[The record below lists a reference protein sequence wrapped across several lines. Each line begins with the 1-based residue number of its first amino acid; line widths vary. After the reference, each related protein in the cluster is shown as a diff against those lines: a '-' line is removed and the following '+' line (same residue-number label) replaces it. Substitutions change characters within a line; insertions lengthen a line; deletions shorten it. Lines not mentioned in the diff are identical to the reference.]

1 MAATRPGSGGG
12 WRGLDGRQRRVLG
25 STLTANALVFFDQ
38 TAVVVALPYIGR
50 EFGAGAADLQWV
62 VTAYLLALAVF
73 MLAGGRVADRIG
85 LRRTFFAGL
94 ATFAVGSLLCA
105 VAPSLPVLIA
115 ARFLQGIGGAIV
127 QPLALAITTRAVS
140 ESQRGW
146 AIGALATGGTSF
158 LVFGPLIGGFLLIAD
173 WRWIF
178 VVSLPVAATSVLL
191 GRNAMRRAKEP
202 EPRPVPWGSIPLL
215 LAGLTLVVFGL
226 VSGAELGAFS
236 VVPAVAG
243 LGVLALFVVHES
255 RVQNPLIDVRLLSS
269 PMLTT
274 ALIALF
280 AIQFSVFG
288 VTVYLALYLHH
299 RLGLGGVAAGAVIAI
314 AGLGTPL
321 LSQPAG
327 RLADRFGPRRLVLP
341 ALILAALGLVLLA
354 VLAPLGGVL
363 ILLPGLVIFA
373 ASRPGV
379 FTPAGTGPFL
389 ALSAEQRGF
398 AASLATEARQ
408 LGAVFGVA
416 VTTAIGI
423 AVHGASL
430 LDAGPALGDGLRV
443 TTLVS
448 AAVCAL
454 AAATVWRWMPH
465 AAPVGSGSRA

>member
-1 MAATRPGSGGG
+1 M
-12 WRGLDGRQRRVLG
+12 LG

-38 TAVVVALPYIGR
+38 TAVVVALPFIGR
-50 EFGAGAADLQWV
+50 EFGADAAKLQWV
-62 VTAYLLALAVF
+62 MTAYLLALAVF
-73 MLAGGRVADRIG
+73 MLVGGRVADRIG

-94 ATFAVGSLLCA
+94 ATFTVGSLLCA

-115 ARFLQGIGGAIV
+115 ARFLQGLGGAIV

-158 LVFGPLIGGFLLIAD
+158 LVFGPLIGGVLLLAD

-178 VVSLPVAATSVLL
+178 LASLPVAATSVAL
-191 GRNAMRRAKEP
+191 GHNAIHGSKEA
-202 EPRPVPWGSIPLL
+202 EPQPVPWASIPPL

-226 VSGAELGAFS
+226 VSGAELGVLS
-236 VVPAVAG
+236 LVPGVAG
-243 LGVLALFVVHES
+243 LGVLALFVFHES
-255 RVQNPLIDVRLLSS
+255 RVKNPLIDVRLLSNS
-269 PMLTT
+269 MLTT
-274 ALIALF
+274 SLVALF
-280 AIQFSVFG
+280 AIQFAVFG

-299 RLGLGGVAAGAVIAI
+299 RLGLGGVAAGAVIAV

-321 LSQPAG
+321 LSQRAG
-327 RLADRFGPRRLVLP
+327 RLADRFGPRHLVLP
-341 ALILAALGLVLLA
+341 GLFFASVGLVLLA

-363 ILLPGLVIFA
+363 ILLPGLAVFA
-373 ASRPGV
+373 ASRPAV

-389 ALSAEQRGF
+389 ALSAQQRAF

-423 AVHGASL
+423 AVHGTSMV
-430 LDAGPALGDGLRV
+430 DSGPPGHGLRA
-443 TTLVS
+443 TTMVA

-454 AAATVWRWMPH
+454 AAATAWRWMPRG
-465 AAPVGSGSRA
+465 ARVGSGSGAQGEGPAMRQQCGPADQR